1 MIEETY
7 QLAYAPEAVADIR
20 SIYAYIA
27 FELGVP
33 ATAAKQVNRIRKMIK
48 SLDFMPE
55 KYVLIEKEPW
65 KSKHTH
71 KMSVD
76 SYTVFYKVDKGTRNH
91 ASRDLIKVYLAK
103 RERKLKTKIPN
114 F

>member
-1 MIEETY
+1 
-7 QLAYAPEAVADIR
+7 
-20 SIYAYIA
+20 
-27 FELGVP
+27 
-33 ATAAKQVNRIRKMIK
+33 MIK

-76 SYTVFYKVDKGTRNH
+76 SYTVFYKVDKDRRVVTIIRIVYGG
-91 ASRDLIKVYLAK
+91 RDTDTVLNAVSL
-103 RERKLKTKIPN
+103 
-114 F
+114 

>member
-76 SYTVFYKVDKGTRNH
+76 SYTVFYKVDKDRRVVTNIRIVYGG
-91 ASRDLIKVYLAK
+91 RDTDTVLNAVSL
-103 RERKLKTKIPN
+103 
-114 F
+114 

>member
-55 KYVLIEKEPW
+55 
-65 KSKHTH
+65 T
-71 KMSVD
+71 
-76 SYTVFYKVDKGTRNH
+76 
-91 ASRDLIKVYLAK
+91 
-103 RERKLKTKIPN
+103 
-114 F
+114 

>member
-71 KMSVD
+71 KCQL
-76 SYTVFYKVDKGTRNH
+76 TATLCF
-91 ASRDLIKVYLAK
+91 
-103 RERKLKTKIPN
+103 TK
-114 F
+114 